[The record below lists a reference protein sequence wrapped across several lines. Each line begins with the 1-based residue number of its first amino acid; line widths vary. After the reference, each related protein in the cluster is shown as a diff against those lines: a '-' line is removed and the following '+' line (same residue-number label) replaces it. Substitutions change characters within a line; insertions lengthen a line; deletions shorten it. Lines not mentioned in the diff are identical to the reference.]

1 MRRINPK
8 MEPYMEMGTLHY
20 EISELVHGRVKQINR
35 NRTIERKTW
44 TVPIGSWDVAVMRGK
59 VVEKATTT
67 RITLAT
73 KHPETGEDTRF
84 NVFQVMVYPASPK
97 IPILLINV
105 ENRVGREDIFA
116 GFLDVAAV
124 AAVKADLRM
133 LQNRIRALAED
144 HNKKYERLRSKLT
157 NMYCRDRSD
166 KPVNAGIG
174 LRLDLKDRD
183 YDLVR
188 DCTLCWIE
196 SYFEI
201 VEKRRKDNF
210 TGRQELVMN
219 QVRARIMEFYLLKD
233 ISFKVALQVG
243 VPLEAL
249 SLGNFAPCIRY

>member
-1 MRRINPK
+1 

-35 NRTIERKTW
+35 NRTIDRKKW

-124 AAVKADLRM
+124 AAVKTDLRM

-144 HNKKYERLRSKLT
+144 HNKAYEGLRSKLN
-157 NMYCRDRSD
+157 NMYCRDGSD

-174 LRLDLKDRD
+174 IRLDLKNSD

-201 VEKRRKDNF
+201 VEKRRKDSF
-210 TGRQELVMN
+210 TVRQEVIMN
-219 QVRARIMEFYLLKD
+219 HARARIMEFYLLKD
-233 ISFKVALQVG
+233 VSFKVALKLG

-249 SLGNFAPCIRY
+249 SLGNFAPGIRY